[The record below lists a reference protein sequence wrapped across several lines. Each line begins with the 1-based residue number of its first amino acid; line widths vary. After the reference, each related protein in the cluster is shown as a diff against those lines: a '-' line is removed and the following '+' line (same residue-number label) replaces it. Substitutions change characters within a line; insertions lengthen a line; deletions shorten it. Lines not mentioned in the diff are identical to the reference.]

1 MIQRKQTLWLLLATV
16 AAVLSFKFPF
26 ATGEKIVENT
36 TMNQVVEITAGSNL
50 FTIILTIISVVI
62 STVTIFLFK
71 DRKMQIKLCLLGFL
85 ISVGLVIVYFMQYKQ
100 LVNATP
106 AIWSLLVVAII
117 VGYYMAFRNIR
128 SDQKLL
134 KSLDKLR

>member
-50 FTIILTIISVVI
+50 FTIILTILSVVI

>member
-62 STVTIFLFK
+62 STVT
-71 DRKMQIKLCLLGFL
+71 
-85 ISVGLVIVYFMQYKQ
+85 
-100 LVNATP
+100 
-106 AIWSLLVVAII
+106 
-117 VGYYMAFRNIR
+117 
-128 SDQKLL
+128 
-134 KSLDKLR
+134 

>member
-1 MIQRKQTLWLLLATV
+1 
-16 AAVLSFKFPF
+16 
-26 ATGEKIVENT
+26 
-36 TMNQVVEITAGSNL
+36 
-50 FTIILTIISVVI
+50 
-62 STVTIFLFK
+62 IFLFK

>member
-85 ISVGLVIVYFMQYKQ
+85 ISVGLVIVYFMQYKL